1 MVALALA
8 VPASSAASS
17 SRASRN
23 EAPGRKHLGTRGYLV
38 ADPAAY
44 ARNKAEAARRADQ
57 PVVRR
62 AFSPHNPVASPSFE
76 GQFESDLTPPDT
88 TGAIGPRSYV
98 QFVNLR
104 MGIYDRSGNA
114 LGRPRAILV
123 HRYEHGAGLES
134 RSHRRKA
141 SMSVVPSAS

>member
-1 MVALALA
+1 MALALA

-17 SRASRN
+17 SRASRS
-23 EAPGRKHLGTRGYLV
+23 ESLGRRYLRTRGYLV

-44 ARNKAEAARRADQ
+44 ARNKAEAARRAGQ
-57 PVVRR
+57 PVGRQAVS
-62 AFSPHNPVASPSFE
+62 AHNPVASPSFE

-104 MGIYDRSGNA
+104 MGIYDRAGSLIASAPVTSLVAGVSGST
-114 LGRPRAILV
+114 G
-123 HRYEHGAGLES
+123 
-134 RSHRRKA
+134 
-141 SMSVVPSAS
+141 